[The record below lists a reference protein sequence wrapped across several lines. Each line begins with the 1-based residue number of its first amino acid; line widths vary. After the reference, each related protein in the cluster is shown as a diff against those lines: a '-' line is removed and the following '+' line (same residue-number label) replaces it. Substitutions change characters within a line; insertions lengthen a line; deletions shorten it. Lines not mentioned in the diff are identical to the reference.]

1 MRLYEFASKPLKE
14 GGNAFK
20 NAEGT
25 VVTTRITK
33 ADIAPTLKWLES
45 LTGLPL
51 VNNTLGSVGK
61 KDSSGDLDIAV
72 DQNTVSKDDLVNK
85 LSSWVSEQGEN
96 PKDWV
101 KKSGISVHFKTPI
114 KGNIDNGFV
123 QTDFMFGDDVEH
135 MKFGL
140 FAAGDT
146 SRFSGADR
154 NLLMSSLAKSIPGD
168 YKYSWQK
175 GLIKRSTS
183 ELISKNPDEIAKV
196 LLGKSFGKNDLDSI
210 ETIVAALKKNPSR
223 IKDLETLI
231 VNLRSS
237 EGKKPSDAKADAEE
251 ADRITTALAAIN

>member
-1 MRLYEFASKPLKE
+1 MRLYEFANMSLLE

-20 NAEGT
+20 NAEG
-25 VVTTRITK
+25 VVETQRITK
-33 ADIAPTLKWLES
+33 ADITPTIQWLENI
-45 LTGLPL
+45 TDLPL

-61 KDSSGDLDIAV
+61 KESSGDLDIAV
-72 DQNTVSKDDLVNK
+72 DQNVIAKDDLVKK
-85 LSSWVSEQGEN
+85 LSDWVTAQNGN
-96 PKDWV
+96 PKEWI

-114 KGNIDNGFV
+114 KGNVANGFV
-123 QTDFMFGDDVEH
+123 QTDFMFGDDLEH

-168 YKYSWQK
+168 LKYSWQK

-183 ELISKNPDEIAKV
+183 EPISKNPDAIATV
-196 LLGKSFGKNDLDSI
+196 LLGKNFRKNDLDSV
-210 ETIVAALKKNPSR
+210 ETIVAALKQNPSR
-223 IKDLETLI
+223 IKDLEALI

-237 EGKKPSDAKADAEE
+237 EGKKPGDAKSDAEE
-251 ADRITTALAAIN
+251 ADRITAALTAG